1 MSNLAI
7 QTSGLTKEFDGL
19 TAVDALS
26 FEVNK
31 GEIYGLLGPDGAGKT
46 TTVRLLTTILA
57 ASGGMATVSG
67 FDTAKE
73 SEQIRRRIGYVAQNF
88 NLYPDLT
95 VSENLDFFAQI
106 FSDSKN
112 NMAER
117 KEELL
122 HFSRLTDFM
131 DRRAGQLSGGMQK
144 KLAVSCALI
153 HDPEILFLDEPTSG
167 VDPLSRLELWDILLG
182 LHDKGVTLFATTTYM
197 DEAEHF
203 SRVSFLDNGRLILTD
218 KPAVIKERFSTP
230 EKQASLEDAWLE
242 LASQGDK
249 EFKRG
254 RRRHR
259 Q

>member
-1 MSNLAI
+1 MSNLSI
-7 QTSGLTKEFDGL
+7 ETKGLTKEFDGL
-19 TAVDALS
+19 TAVNSVSL
-26 FEVNK
+26 EVNE

-57 ASGGMATVSG
+57 ASAGLATVAG
-67 FDTAKE
+67 FDTGQEAD
-73 SEQIRRRIGYVAQNF
+73 QVRRRIGYVAQNF

-95 VSENLDFFAQI
+95 VSENMDFFAQI

-112 NMAER
+112 FLTER

-167 VDPLSRLELWDILLG
+167 VDPLSRLELWDILFG

-203 SRVSFLDNGRLILTD
+203 SRVSFMEEGRIILTES
-218 KPAVIKERFSTP
+218 PAAIKERFSAP
-230 EKQASLEDAWLE
+230 GKPASLEDAWLM
-242 LASQGDK
+242 LADK
-249 EFKRG
+249 GEKKPKRG
-254 RRRHR
+254 RRSR
-259 Q
+259 QP